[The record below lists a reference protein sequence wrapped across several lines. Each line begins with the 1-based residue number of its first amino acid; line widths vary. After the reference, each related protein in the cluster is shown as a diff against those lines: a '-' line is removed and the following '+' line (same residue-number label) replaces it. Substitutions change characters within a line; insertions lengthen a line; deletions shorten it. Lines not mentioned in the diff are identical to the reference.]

1 MVVMRVD
8 RMPGVKRD
16 SLEVAYR
23 GKVFDV
29 VLEPTQD
36 ASGQSVLAEFAAC
49 DDVVR
54 VYPVDDEN
62 VWLIREKRLG
72 MGSELVLRTVAGGI
86 EEGEEPVVAAEREL
100 LEELGIEADSFEVF
114 HESTP
119 MLKALHTVYHVVAR
133 GPRVSTKASQY
144 SDPAEYIEPAI
155 FPLDQVENLVW
166 DGSIRE
172 DIIAFGLLR
181 LLRSLHR

>member
-1 MVVMRVD
+1 MRVD

-36 ASGQSVLAEFAAC
+36 ASGQSVFAEFAAC

-100 LEELGIEADSFEVF
+100 LEELGIVADSFEVF

-181 LLRSLHR
+181 LLRSLNR

>member
-1 MVVMRVD
+1 MVAMRVD
-8 RMPGVKRD
+8 RMPAAKRD
-16 SLEVAYR
+16 SFRVAYR
-23 GKVFDV
+23 GKVFDIA
-29 VLEPTQD
+29 TQATRD
-36 ASGQSVLAEFAAC
+36 PGGQQVLAEFAAC

-62 VWLIREKRLG
+62 IWLIREKRLG

-86 EEGEEPVVAAEREL
+86 EEGEDPLVAAQREL
-100 LEELGIEADSFEVF
+100 LEELGIVADSFEVF

-133 GPRVSTKASQY
+133 GPRTSADASRY

-155 FPLDQVENLVW
+155 FPIDQVEHLVW

-181 LLRSLHR
+181 LLRCLHR